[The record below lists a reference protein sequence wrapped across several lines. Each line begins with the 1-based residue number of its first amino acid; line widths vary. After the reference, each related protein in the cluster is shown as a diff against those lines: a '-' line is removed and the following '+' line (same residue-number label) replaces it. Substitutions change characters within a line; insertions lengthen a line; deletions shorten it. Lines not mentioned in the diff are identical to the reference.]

1 VPGLCELERLKR
13 VDESR
18 AETVVTLGLP
28 AQAAGALTVRMLR
41 IFAGV
46 SVGLCRSSSA
56 TMPLM
61 AATKMPVVS
70 W

>member
-1 VPGLCELERLKR
+1 M
-13 VDESR
+13 
-18 AETVVTLGLP
+18 VTLGLP

-41 IFAGV
+41 MFAGV

-61 AATKMPVVS
+61 AATKVPVVS